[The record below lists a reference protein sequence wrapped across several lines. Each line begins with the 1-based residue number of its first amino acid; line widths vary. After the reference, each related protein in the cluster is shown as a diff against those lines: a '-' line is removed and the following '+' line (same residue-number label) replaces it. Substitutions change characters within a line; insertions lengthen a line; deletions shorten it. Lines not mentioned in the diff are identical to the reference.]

1 MCESVTK
8 QPKRYNLR
16 MMDLLENFKI
26 FNEQVFE
33 VCGLKCSQ
41 PIPEIESSE
50 YQACSFKINNKTVQ
64 YRHAKITPTKN
75 GQFVTLWKRIGK
87 RPIQPYDSSDNI
99 DLFVVTVKTKNHFGQ
114 FIFPKSALIKQ
125 GVFSMNC
132 KGGKR
137 AIRVYPPWDKA
148 ESRQAEKTQ
157 KWQLEYFVEIPKNR
171 SIDVEKFRSLYS
183 A

>member
-1 MCESVTK
+1 ME
-8 QPKRYNLR
+8 
-16 MMDLLENFKI
+16 LLESFEI
-26 FNEQVFE
+26 LVEQVFE
-33 VCGLKCSQ
+33 VCGLKWSQ
-41 PIPEIESSE
+41 PKPEIESSE
-50 YQACSFKINNKTVQ
+50 YQACRFKINNKTVQ

-75 GQFVTLWKRIGK
+75 GQFVTIWKRAGK
-87 RPIQPYDSSDNI
+87 KPIQPYDSSDNI
-99 DLFVVTVKTKNHFGQ
+99 DLFVVTVKTKNQFGQ

-125 GVFSMNC
+125 GVFSMNG

-157 KWQLEYFVEIPKNR
+157 NWQLEFFAEIPKNK
-171 SIDVEKFRSLYS
+171 SIDVDRFRSLYS